1 MRAKL
6 SYLRNNDLTISGELA
21 QILSEMIVGQP
32 SAIAN
37 IVPFIEIHEAGL
49 AAEGRPA
56 GVFLLLGPTGTGKT
70 KTVEAVAEVLHGSPN
85 KLLKIDCGEYQM
97 EHEVAKLIG
106 APPGY
111 LGHRE
116 TQPVLTQNKLNAV
129 VSQYSDLSIVLFDEI
144 EKAAPSMARLLLG
157 VLDKGTLRLGDNNM
171 VNFEK

>member
-1 MRAKL
+1 MRGKL
-6 SYLRNNDLTISGELA
+6 SYLMNPNRKISGELA
-21 QILSEMIVGQP
+21 EILSELIVGQP
-32 SAIAN
+32 AAIAN

-70 KTVEAVAEVLHGSPN
+70 KTVEAVAEALHGSAR

-116 TQPVLTQNKLNAV
+116 TQPMLSQQKLTAVTSERSALSLVLLDQ
-129 VSQYSDLSIVLFDEI
+129 I
-144 EKAAPSMARLLLG
+144 EKAAPALARLLPG
-157 VLDKGTLRLGDNNM
+157 VL
-171 VNFEK
+171 